1 MAQELPDRLKLYQ
14 YNIDRLLG
22 RGGSGT
28 VYRGLDPATGHVY
41 ALKLFNA
48 SFFSSKGQIRDLIRN
63 VKVFREF
70 NHPNVVTVYEVID
83 GPEGCC
89 LVMEYVDGPDLRWY
103 LENREWNLQER
114 LVISAQMCNGL
125 QYVHDKNFTH
135 HDLKPA
141 NILFTRKG
149 MVKLSD
155 YSLVQSRLFSIL
167 DSKGITD
174 QVTPMYVSPELI
186 RKEKATPKS
195 DIYSLGITMYYM
207 FTEQLP
213 FMVDTLQRLYNCH
226 LRVMPEHP
234 SNVNRKC
241 PRALGDII
249 MKMIQKDPAKRFYS
263 CDELRIKLAEI
274 GKSRI

>member
-1 MAQELPDRLKLYQ
+1 
-14 YNIDRLLG
+14 
-22 RGGSGT
+22 
-28 VYRGLDPATGHVY
+28 
-41 ALKLFNA
+41 
-48 SFFSSKGQIRDLIRN
+48 
-63 VKVFREF
+63 
-70 NHPNVVTVYEVID
+70 
-83 GPEGCC
+83 
-89 LVMEYVDGPDLRWY
+89 
-103 LENREWNLQER
+103 
-114 LVISAQMCNGL
+114 
-125 QYVHDKNFTH
+125 
-135 HDLKPA
+135 
-141 NILFTRKG
+141 